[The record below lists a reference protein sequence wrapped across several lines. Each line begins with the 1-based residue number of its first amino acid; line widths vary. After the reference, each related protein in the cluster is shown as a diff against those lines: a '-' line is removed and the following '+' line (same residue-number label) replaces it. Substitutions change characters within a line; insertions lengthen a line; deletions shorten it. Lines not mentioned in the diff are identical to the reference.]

1 MYASRVQGKQ
11 MLLENPARDSRAKKE
26 RIEKRARQKQ
36 DKDKKKRGLIGKRKA
51 KEKGV
56 WRFDPSQAKF
66 VLHLPP
72 PLVTELAIGLN
83 FLCPYTN
90 FGWAICPNSLDYL
103 FSRLP

>member
-83 FLCPYTN
+83 F
-90 FGWAICPNSLDYL
+90 
-103 FSRLP
+103 